1 MVVLY
6 CTLMSETY
14 PVILLERKAEKLRKQ
29 TGNKALRS
37 KLTSEL
43 SPAVVIRR
51 GIERPMKLLVL
62 SPIVLA
68 LSVFQGICFGCLYLL
83 FTTFSEVFTKQYRW
97 STGSDGLSFMGLGVG
112 MALSLVFFGR
122 YSDPLAK
129 RLAGKGEIKPEY
141 RLVPMIPATLLIT
154 GGLFWYGWSIQA
166 GAHWIVPILGTGL
179 VGFGYM
185 PVILAIMT
193 YLVDAFEEWAASAMA
208 ASTILRSIMGALIPL
223 AGESMYD
230 AMGYGWGNSLLGFIT
245 LAMLPFPTLFY
256 MYGERMRKSRR
267 LDL

>member
-6 CTLMSETY
+6 FTLMSETY
-14 PVILLERKAEKLRKQ
+14 PNILLERKAQKLRKQ
-29 TGNKALRS
+29 TGNKALKS
-37 KLTSEL
+37 KLSSSL
-43 SPAVVIRR
+43 SPAIIIRR
-51 GIERPMKLLVL
+51 AIERPMKLLLL

-83 FTTFSEVFTKQYRW
+83 FTTFSEVFTKQYHW
-97 STGSDGLSFMGLGVG
+97 NTGSDGLSFLGLGIG
-112 MALSLVFFGR
+112 MALSLFFFGR
-122 YSDPLAK
+122 YSDPVAK
-129 RLAGKGEIKPEY
+129 KLAGKGEMKPEY

-154 GGLFWYGWSIQA
+154 AGLFWYGWSIQA
-166 GAHWIVPILGTGL
+166 GAPWIVPILGTGL
-179 VGFGYM
+179 VGFGYI

-193 YLVDAFEEWAASAMA
+193 YLVDAFELYAASAMA

-230 AMGYGWGNSLLGFIT
+230 ALGYGWGNSLLGFIT
-245 LAMLPFPTLFY
+245 LIMLPFPTLFFK
-256 MYGERMRKSRR
+256 YGERMRKSRK